1 MKRIKSIFRT
11 PIGGLGAFLLMS
23 FTITSCVEVVQL
35 DLGSVEP
42 QLVIE
47 GKITDS
53 ESDNEVK
60 ITLTQDFQQKN
71 EFPPIT
77 TAEVTMTDVTTG
89 QSEILAQTFSGVY
102 SIQTL
107 KGVPGHNYKMAVN
120 YNGNVYEAT
129 STMPAKVP
137 FGELTYREVSRFQTN
152 IRMVAVYND
161 PKDQTNYY
169 RWATIGNDGIRSRAY
184 FVRSDAFNNGNRIE
198 QVIDSGIDIHTGDT
212 ITIEMQCIDKA
223 TFEYFLTLAKQQ
235 GQGPNSGSSGVNP
248 PTNIS
253 GGALGYF
260 GAYAVAHKTTEIK

>member
-1 MKRIKSIFRT
+1 MKNLSLI
-11 PIGGLGAFLLMS
+11 LFLILTM
-23 FTITSCVEVVQL
+23 TSCVEVVQL
-35 DLGSVEP
+35 DLRSVDS
-42 QLVIE
+42 QVVIE

-53 ESDNEVK
+53 AVGNEVK

-77 TAEVTMTDVTTG
+77 TAEVTVTDVTTG
-89 QSEILAQTFSGVY
+89 QSETLAQTFSGVY

-107 KGVPGHNYKMAVN
+107 KGVPGHQYKMAVN

-129 STMPAKVP
+129 SIMPAKVP
-137 FGELTYREVSRFQTN
+137 FDELKHQEVTRFQTN

-248 PTNIS
+248 PTTIS

-260 GAYAVAHKTTEIK
+260 GAYTVAHKTIEIK

>member
-1 MKRIKSIFRT
+1 MKNLS
-11 PIGGLGAFLLMS
+11 LLLFVILSM
-23 FTITSCVEVVQL
+23 TSCVEIVQL
-35 DLGSVEP
+35 DLRSVEP
-42 QLVIE
+42 QVVIE

-53 ESDNEVK
+53 AFGNEVK

-77 TAEVTMTDVTTG
+77 TAEVTVTDVTTG
-89 QSEILAQTFSGVY
+89 QSETLTQKYSGVY

-107 KGVPGHNYKMAVN
+107 KGVPGHHYKMAVN

-137 FGELTYREVSRFQTN
+137 FDELTYREVSRFQTN
-152 IRMVAVYND
+152 IRMVAVYSD
-161 PKDQTNYY
+161 PKDSTNYY

-198 QVIDSGIDIHTGDT
+198 QVIDSGIDIHTGDN

-223 TFEYFLTLAKQQ
+223 TYEYFLTLAKQQ

-260 GAYAVAHKTTEIK
+260 GAYTVAHKTTEIK

>member
-1 MKRIKSIFRT
+1 MKNLSLILFVILS
-11 PIGGLGAFLLMS
+11 M
-23 FTITSCVEVVQL
+23 TSCVEVVQL
-35 DLGSVEP
+35 DLRSVEP
-42 QLVIE
+42 QIVID

-53 ESDNEVK
+53 AIGNEVK

-77 TAEVTMTDVTTG
+77 TAEVTVTDVTTG
-89 QSEILAQTFSGVY
+89 QSETLTQTYSGVY

-107 KGVPGHNYKMAVN
+107 KGIPGHHYKMAVN

-137 FGELTYREVSRFQTN
+137 FDELKYQEVTRFQTN

-198 QVIDSGIDIHTGDT
+198 QVIDSGIDIHSGDK

-223 TFEYFLTLAKQQ
+223 TYEYFLTLGKQQ

-248 PTNIS
+248 PATIS

-260 GAYAVAHKTTEIK
+260 GAYTVEYKTAEIK

>member
-1 MKRIKSIFRT
+1 MKNLSLILFVILS
-11 PIGGLGAFLLMS
+11 M
-23 FTITSCVEVVQL
+23 TSCVEVVQL
-35 DLGSVEP
+35 DLRSVEP
-42 QLVIE
+42 QVVIE

-53 ESDNEVK
+53 AIGNEVK

-77 TAEVTMTDVTTG
+77 TAEVTVTDVTTG
-89 QSEILAQTFSGVY
+89 QSETLTQTYSGVY
-102 SIQTL
+102 SIQTI
-107 KGVPGHNYKMAVN
+107 KGVPGHHYKMAVN
-120 YNGNVYEAT
+120 YNGNVYATT

-137 FGELTYREVSRFQTN
+137 FDELTYREVSRFQTN
-152 IRMVAVYND
+152 IRMVAVYSD
-161 PKDQTNYY
+161 PKDSTNYY

-223 TFEYFLTLAKQQ
+223 TYEYFLTLAKQQ

-260 GAYAVAHKTTEIK
+260 GAYTVEHKTTEIK

>member
-1 MKRIKSIFRT
+1 MKKLSLILFVILS
-11 PIGGLGAFLLMS
+11 MS
-23 FTITSCVEVVQL
+23 SCVEVVQL
-35 DLGSVEP
+35 DLRIVEP
-42 QLVIE
+42 QVVIE

-77 TAEVTMTDVTTG
+77 TAEVTVTDVTTG
-89 QSEILAQTFSGVY
+89 QSETLAQMFSGVY

-107 KGVPGHNYKMAVN
+107 KGVPGHHYKMVVN

-137 FGELTYREVSRFQTN
+137 FGELKYQEVSRIQTN

-161 PKDQTNYY
+161 PKYQTNYY
-169 RWATIGNDGIRSRAY
+169 RWATIGADSIRSRAY
-184 FVRSDAFNNGNRIE
+184 FVRSDAFNNGNHIE

-260 GAYAVAHKTTEIK
+260 GAYTVEHKTTEIK

>member
-1 MKRIKSIFRT
+1 MKKLSLILFVILS
-11 PIGGLGAFLLMS
+11 M
-23 FTITSCVEVVQL
+23 TSCVEVVQL
-35 DLGSVEP
+35 DLRSVEP
-42 QLVIE
+42 QVIIE

-77 TAEVTMTDVTTG
+77 TAEVTVTDVTTG
-89 QSEILAQTFSGVY
+89 QSETLAQTFPGVY

-107 KGVPGHNYKMAVN
+107 KGVPGHHYKMGVN
-120 YNGNVYEAT
+120 YHGNVYEAT

-137 FGELTYREVSRFQTN
+137 FDELTYREVSRFQTT

-161 PKDQTNYY
+161 PKSQTNYY

-184 FVRSDAFNNGNRIE
+184 FVRSDAFNNGNQIE

-235 GQGPNSGSSGVNP
+235 GQGPKSG
-248 PTNIS
+248 
-253 GGALGYF
+253 
-260 GAYAVAHKTTEIK
+260 